1 MALTPG
7 TRLGPYDI
15 VALIGVGGMGEVYKA
30 RDRRLDRD
38 VAIKVLPAE
47 LASRAEMV
55 ERFQREARAVAA
67 VNHPSIVTI
76 HSVEHA
82 DDVHFLT
89 MELVEGQSLD
99 RLIPASGLDV
109 ERILA
114 IADALS
120 GALAAAHDKGIVHRD
135 LKPANIMLTEGG
147 AVKVLDFGLAKLHG
161 PPPDQ
166 APDAD
171 QLTVMHTSVGVVM
184 GTLPYMSPEQVRG
197 HPLDH
202 RTDIFSL
209 GVVLYEMATG
219 RRPFREQSSAALCAQ
234 ILRDAPSAVTDVRAE
249 LPDELSRVV
258 QRCLEK
264 DPQRRIQTAR
274 DVRNQLREAS
284 RLPEPGAPFRPAR
297 VGSGRRSGT
306 DSAEP
311 APLAT
316 RTAAGGE
323 TGFWV
328 AVVPFTCSGT
338 NPELGALSEGL
349 TEEIVAGL
357 SRFSYLRV
365 LTKGPTGARYVLE
378 GSLRQAGGQLRA
390 AVKLIDTS
398 TGANLWAENY
408 NRPYSP
414 DSIFELQDSL
424 APPIVSTIAEM
435 NGVLAHSMWTTLRER
450 DPETLTPYEAMLR
463 SFGYYESFTPE
474 EYRLALAGLKRAIEQ
489 EPNHAGCL
497 TMLAIAYANGYLL
510 HYDAEE
516 KQEDLALVYA
526 RRAVAAEPS
535 NPLAYYAL
543 SVSHVVRKDIA
554 AFLSAAEQA
563 LALNPLDGAIIGEV
577 ALWMSYSG
585 HWQRGRELMERAM
598 VLNPRHPGFL
608 WYPLVHDAYRQKD
621 YSRALDYALRVNLPG
636 QFWTHLVLAMVHGQ
650 LGNRDAAARALQ
662 ELLAIYPD
670 FPEHARQEIE
680 KFFYAQ
686 RAHAEHVLEG
696 LRKAGLEIPG
706 TPAVDLEVL
715 PGSRG

>member
-15 VALIGVGGMGEVYKA
+15 VALIGVGGMGEVYKG
-30 RDRRLDRD
+30 RDPRLDRD
-38 VAIKVLPAE
+38 VAIKVLPVE

-55 ERFQREARAVAA
+55 QRFQREARAVAA

-76 HSVEHA
+76 HSVEQA
-82 DDVHFLT
+82 DGVQFLT

-135 LKPANIMLTEGG
+135 LKPANIMLTHSG

-161 PPPDQ
+161 PPLDQ
-166 APDAD
+166 APATDMPTA
-171 QLTVMHTSVGVVM
+171 MHTSLGVVM
-184 GTLPYMSPEQVRG
+184 GTLPYMSPEQVQGR
-197 HPLDH
+197 PLDH

-219 RRPFREQSSAALCAQ
+219 RRPFLEQSSAGLSAQ
-234 ILRDAPSAVTDVRAE
+234 ILRDAPVPVNDVRAE
-249 LPDELSRVV
+249 LPDELSRVI

-264 DPQRRIQTAR
+264 DPQRRIQTAG
-274 DVRNQLREAS
+274 DVRNQLREARRHS
-284 RLPEPGAPFRPAR
+284 EPGASFQPGR

-306 DSAEP
+306 DSA
-311 APLAT
+311 A
-316 RTAAGGE
+316 
-323 TGFWV
+323 GFWV

-338 NPELGALSEGL
+338 NPELAALAEGL

-408 NRPYSP
+408 TRSYSP
-414 DSIFELQDSL
+414 DTVFALQDSL

-435 NGVLAHSMWTTLRER
+435 NGVLAHSMWTTLRDR
-450 DPETLTPYEAMLR
+450 DPETLTSYEAMLR

-474 EYRLALAGLKRAIEQ
+474 EYRLALAGLKRAIGQ

-497 TMLAIAYANGYLL
+497 TMLAIVYANGYLL
-510 HYDAEE
+510 HYDADE
-516 KQEDLALVYA
+516 KQEDLALAYA
-526 RRAVAAEPS
+526 RRAVATEPS

-543 SVSHVVRKDIA
+543 SVAHVARKDIA

-563 LALNPLDGAIIGEV
+563 LALNPLDGAIMGEV

-585 HWQRGRELMERAM
+585 NWQRGRELMERAM

-670 FPEHARQEIE
+670 FPEHARQEID

-686 RAHAEHVLEG
+686 PAHAEHVLEG

-706 TPAVDLEVL
+706 TPPVVETAVTSAGGSGPMPTD
-715 PGSRG
+715 PGT

>member
-15 VALIGVGGMGEVYKA
+15 VALIGVGGMGEVYKG
-30 RDRRLDRD
+30 RDPRLDRD

-55 ERFQREARAVAA
+55 QRFQREARAVAA

-76 HSVEHA
+76 HSVEQA
-82 DDVHFLT
+82 DGVQFLT

-135 LKPANIMLTEGG
+135 LKPANIMLTHSG

-161 PPPDQ
+161 PPLDQ
-166 APDAD
+166 APDTDMPTA
-171 QLTVMHTSVGVVM
+171 MHTSVGVVM
-184 GTLPYMSPEQVRG
+184 GTLPYMSPEQVQGR
-197 HPLDH
+197 PLDH

-219 RRPFREQSSAALCAQ
+219 RRPFLEQSSAGLSAQ
-234 ILRDAPSAVTDVRAE
+234 ILRDAPVPVNDVRAE
-249 LPDELSRVV
+249 LPDQLSRVI

-264 DPQRRIQTAR
+264 DPQRRIQTAS
-274 DVRNQLREAS
+274 DVRQQLREVGRRS
-284 RLPEPGAPFRPAR
+284 DPGAPLPPAR
-297 VGSGRRSGT
+297 VGSGNRSDT
-306 DSAEP
+306 ESA
-311 APLAT
+311 A
-316 RTAAGGE
+316 
-323 TGFWV
+323 GFWV
-328 AVVPFTCSGT
+328 TVVPLTCSGT
-338 NPELGALSEGL
+338 NPDLAALCEGL
-349 TEEIVAGL
+349 TEEIVGGL

-365 LTKGPTGARYVLE
+365 LTKGTTGARYVLE

-390 AVKLIDTS
+390 AVRVIDTS

-408 NRPYSP
+408 TRPYSP
-414 DSIFELQDSL
+414 DSVFELQDSL

-450 DPETLTPYEAMLR
+450 DPEALTPYEAMLR

-474 EYRLALAGLKRAIEQ
+474 EYRLALAGLKRAIAQ

-497 TMLAIAYANGYLL
+497 TMLAIVYANGYLL
-510 HYDAEE
+510 HYDAEQ
-516 KQEDLALVYA
+516 KQDDLALMYA

-543 SVSHVVRKDIA
+543 SVSHVARKDIA

-563 LALNPLDGAIIGEV
+563 LELNPLDGAIMGEV
-577 ALWMSYSG
+577 ALWMCYSG
-585 HWQRGRELMERAM
+585 NWQRGRELMERAM

-670 FPEHARQEIE
+670 FPEHARQEID

-686 RAHAEHVLEG
+686 PAHAEHVLEG

-706 TPAVDLEVL
+706 NPPVVETAVTSAG
-715 PGSRG
+715 GSGPMPTDQGT